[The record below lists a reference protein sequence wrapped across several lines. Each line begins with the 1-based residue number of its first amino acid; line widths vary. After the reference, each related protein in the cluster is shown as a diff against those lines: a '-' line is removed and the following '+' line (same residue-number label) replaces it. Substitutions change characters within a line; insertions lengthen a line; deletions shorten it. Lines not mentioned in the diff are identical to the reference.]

1 MQIQKVGKEE
11 EEWGVGGGPSK
22 SVYGGESDSRYCE
35 VGLEGIGDLVDSE
48 EQSLDYTE
56 ARRSISAERSFLGE
70 S

>member
-1 MQIQKVGKEE
+1 M
-11 EEWGVGGGPSK
+11 
-22 SVYGGESDSRYCE
+22 
-35 VGLEGIGDLVDSE
+35 GLEGIGDLVDSE